1 MTLPTIKFGTTD
13 HPSGKSHYAEFT
25 PEGMLYPVRV
35 YGTTQEAVTELAW
48 DFLDDHDRELRAK
61 AKVAETGNDPI
72 SHPAHY
78 TRFPVE
84 VIELT
89 EHLNFCRGN
98 AVKYIARAGHKDPSK
113 EIEDLEKAL
122 WYIEREIQRLERG

>member
-61 AKVAETGNDPI
+61 EREKSSTEDALSNIVADAKTEAI
-72 SHPAHY
+72 S
-78 TRFPVE
+78 TLVG
-84 VIELT
+84 VIADMSDEIDALT
-89 EHLNFCRGN
+89 K
-98 AVKYIARAGHKDPSK
+98 A
-113 EIEDLEKAL
+113 IE
-122 WYIEREIQRLERG
+122 YVEREIQRLERD

>member
-48 DFLDDHDRELRAK
+48 DFLDDHDRELRSKQQIPLADSKTDTISALVGVIADMSEDIDALTK
-61 AKVAETGNDPI
+61 A
-72 SHPAHY
+72 
-78 TRFPVE
+78 
-84 VIELT
+84 IEY
-89 EHLNFCRGN
+89 
-98 AVKYIARAGHKDPSK
+98 V
-113 EIEDLEKAL
+113 
-122 WYIEREIQRLERG
+122 EREIQRLERERE